1 MIPERIR
8 SPEQKKIFPWS
19 HGEAELD
26 WIPGVRTL
34 TVLCAIPFLEGE
46 KARKQPNTHSFQTKT
61 VASSSCFQL
70 PFYWIDFWPSLMGPF
85 LKGFWKGPGAWCHLP
100 HYSRVSCSWVYQ
112 HKCASGVRV
121 VLSIPDCHHWGKKTM
136 FLLEGSSM

>member
-1 MIPERIR
+1 MLCVWLPVCPPCSTHYQIEMDI
-8 SPEQKKIFPWS
+8 
-19 HGEAELD
+19 
-26 WIPGVRTL
+26 TL
-34 TVLCAIPFLEGE
+34 PT
-46 KARKQPNTHSFQTKT
+46 
-61 VASSSCFQL
+61 
-70 PFYWIDFWPSLMGPF
+70 WPSLMGPF

-136 FLLEGSSM
+136 FLLEGSACSVITEHSGVFSVLCMNSYAQTPTFHCCWQSTSLNQFKGNFSLNLWEMN